1 MVTDPF
7 EPGSTIK
14 PFSIGA
20 ALEAGVVRLSD
31 EWDCEGGQWRIG
43 HVTIHDAEP
52 EGILTTTQ
60 VLGRSSNICTSKIT
74 RRLGREKTY
83 LFLRQLGFFS
93 PTGID
98 LPGERSG
105 CLLYTSERDSGPFM
119 VRSAIT
125 ARFSLLQVRH
135 LSMG

>member
-1 MVTDPF
+1 M
-7 EPGSTIK
+7 
-14 PFSIGA
+14 
-20 ALEAGVVRLSD
+20 VRLSD

-105 CLLYTSERDSGPFM
+105 
-119 VRSAIT
+119 
-125 ARFSLLQVRH
+125 QVRPVAEWGDVAFANI
-135 LSMG
+135 SFGQGMTATPMQIASAMAAFANRCV